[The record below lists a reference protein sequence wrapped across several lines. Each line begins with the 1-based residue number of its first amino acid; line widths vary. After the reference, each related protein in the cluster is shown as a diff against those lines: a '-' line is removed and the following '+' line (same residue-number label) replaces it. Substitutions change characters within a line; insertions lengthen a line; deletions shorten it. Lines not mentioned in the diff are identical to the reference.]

1 MTATIYPTLRW
12 VDITHGVETKTIY
25 FDQLDEWSSVTIDGQ
40 EIDVH
45 FDYNLRSEFGTKA
58 EWLSYIIQA
67 YSSSDSDYEKQLITK
82 IEVLILVLYKIPLG
96 IEITVS
102 IKSFSIKSR
111 LKLSRLPPEER
122 TPSET
127 NTISF
132 PFSFRD

>member
-45 FDYNLRSEFGTKA
+45 FDYNLRSEFGTKS

-82 IEVLILVLYKIPLG
+82 IEVEV
-96 IEITVS
+96 
-102 IKSFSIKSR
+102 
-111 LKLSRLPPEER
+111 
-122 TPSET
+122 
-127 NTISF
+127 
-132 PFSFRD
+132 

>member
-40 EIDVH
+40 QIDLH

-67 YSSSDSDYEKQLITK
+67 YSSSDVDYEKQLITK
-82 IEVLILVLYKIPLG
+82 IEVEV
-96 IEITVS
+96 
-102 IKSFSIKSR
+102 
-111 LKLSRLPPEER
+111 
-122 TPSET
+122 
-127 NTISF
+127 
-132 PFSFRD
+132 